1 MLKWLPLGNIQTEIT
16 KSKRD
21 PEMIHH
27 IVMFKLSDAPG
38 SEQKERNIAE
48 VKRRLEALPAK
59 IDVIRSLEVG
69 VNLVKQ
75 ERAFDI
81 VLVSTFDNLDD
92 LEIYRVHPEHQE
104 FVAYVGQLREKVA
117 SVDYET

>member
-1 MLKWLPLGNIQTEIT
+1 
-16 KSKRD
+16 
-21 PEMIHH
+21 MIHH
-27 IVMFKLSDAPG
+27 IVMFKLSGTPG
-38 SEQKERNIAE
+38 SNQKEKNIRE
-48 VKRRLEALPAK
+48 VKKHLEGLPAK

-69 VNLVKQ
+69 INVVSQ

-92 LEIYRVHPEHQE
+92 LEKYRVHPAHQD
-104 FVAYVGQLREKVA
+104 FVAYVGKLREKVA